1 MNRTQQA
8 CRRVDQGTT
17 ARIEALD
24 VLRGVALLGI
34 LVMNVQAF
42 AMPYA
47 AYLNPSAWGRLEG
60 IDLAAWLISHLLAD
74 QKMMAIFS
82 MLFGAGIVL
91 FAERAEAAGR
101 PTAMLHYRR
110 NAWLLFFGA
119 AHAYLVW
126 YGDILFTYAVCGML
140 LYPCRKMSPWS
151 LLTSGVAMLAVTSAL
166 FLFFGWSMSF
176 WSEADLLAFQAEWQ
190 PPVEQLQSE
199 IERYRSGWW
208 QQMPHRA
215 ELAFE
220 AQTFTLLVWGLWR
233 AAGMMLIGMGLYRL
247 GVLTGLARPRV
258 YLTLVG
264 MGLVLGL
271 PLVAYGV
278 AWNFANDWGPL
289 SMFYGF
295 QFNYWGSVL
304 VALGWV
310 GGVMLVLRTQAW
322 LGLRRRLAAVGRMAF
337 SLYILQSVL
346 MSLIFYGHGLGM
358 FGHIERSGQMLV
370 VLGIWLLQLWLAPLW
385 LRHFRHGPLE
395 WLWRSLTRGQR
406 QPWRH

>member
-1 MNRTQQA
+1 
-8 CRRVDQGTT
+8 
-17 ARIEALD
+17 
-24 VLRGVALLGI
+24 
-34 LVMNVQAF
+34 
-42 AMPYA
+42 
-47 AYLNPSAWGRLEG
+47 
-60 IDLAAWLISHLLAD
+60 
-74 QKMMAIFS
+74 
-82 MLFGAGIVL
+82 
-91 FAERAEAAGR
+91 
-101 PTAMLHYRR
+101 
-110 NAWLLFFGA
+110 
-119 AHAYLVW
+119 
-126 YGDILFTYAVCGML
+126 
-140 LYPCRKMSPWS
+140 
-151 LLTSGVAMLAVTSAL
+151 
-166 FLFFGWSMSF
+166 
-176 WSEADLLAFQAEWQ
+176 
-190 PPVEQLQSE
+190 
-199 IERYRSGWW
+199 
-208 QQMPHRA
+208 
-215 ELAFE
+215 
-220 AQTFTLLVWGLWR
+220 
-233 AAGMMLIGMGLYRL
+233 MGLYRL